1 MVDTSPN
8 PEQQLQNRQLA
19 QLVRISVTLNST
31 LDPAELLRYIIE
43 KAAELLGCDAAS
55 ILLYDE
61 RRAQLYFTTATGSDT
76 NKLAEIPVPLEGS
89 IAGSVFRENR
99 PMVINNVE
107 NDPRHYAGVG
117 QKVQFQSRSLLAVPM
132 RIRSQVTGVLEAV
145 NKRAGDFTD
154 NDVQLLSVIAS
165 QAAVAINN
173 AQLVQALQKANEEL
187 SRADKIKSDFMAIA
201 SHELRTPLGVIL
213 GYATFLKEDAKGELS
228 EHANMVLT
236 SALRLRALV
245 EDMTNMNLLQMG
257 DAKLAMYP
265 ISIQEPLLAACEE
278 IATTAEIK
286 NQKLEPELPR
296 EPLMVQGDLVKL
308 ELLFAN
314 LLNNAIRFT
323 PDGGQ
328 IRIRARLC
336 EKEVW
341 VEIQDSGIGIPP
353 EELENIFKEFYQVED
368 HLRRRHG
375 GMGLGLAIARGIVR
389 LHNGRIWAESQG
401 ENKGTTINVVLP
413 HLED

>member
-1 MVDTSPN
+1 MVDTTPN

-265 ISIQEPLLAACEE
+265 ISIQKPLLAACEE

-286 NQKLEPELPR
+286 NQKLEPELPL
-296 EPLMVQGDLVKL
+296 EPLTIQGDPSKL

>member
-43 KAAELLGCDAAS
+43 KAAELLGCEAAS

-265 ISIQEPLLAACEE
+265 ISIQKPLLAACEE

>member
-236 SALRLRALV
+236 SALRLRTLV

-257 DAKLAMYP
+257 DAKQAMYP
-265 ISIQEPLLAACEE
+265 ISIQKPLLAACEE

-286 NQKLEPELPR
+286 NQKLEPELPL
-296 EPLMVQGDLVKL
+296 EPLTIQGDPSKL

>member
-265 ISIQEPLLAACEE
+265 ISIQKPLLAACEE

-286 NQKLEPELPR
+286 NQKLEPELPH
-296 EPLMVQGDLVKL
+296 EPLMVQGDLSKL

>member
-1 MVDTSPN
+1 MVDTTPN

-43 KAAELLGCDAAS
+43 KAAELLGCEAAS

-99 PMVINNVE
+99 PMVINNVA
-107 NDPRHYAGVG
+107 NDPRHFTGVG

-132 RIRSQVTGVLEAV
+132 RIRSQVTGVLEAL
-145 NKRAGDFTD
+145 NKRAGDFND
-154 NDVQLLSVIAS
+154 NDMRLLSVIAS

-173 AQLVQALQKANEEL
+173 AHLVQALQQANEEL
-187 SRADKIKSDFMAIA
+187 SRADKLKSDFMAIA

-236 SALRLRALV
+236 SALRLRAWW
-245 EDMTNMNLLQMG
+245 
-257 DAKLAMYP
+257 
-265 ISIQEPLLAACEE
+265 
-278 IATTAEIK
+278 
-286 NQKLEPELPR
+286 
-296 EPLMVQGDLVKL
+296 
-308 ELLFAN
+308 
-314 LLNNAIRFT
+314 
-323 PDGGQ
+323 
-328 IRIRARLC
+328 RI
-336 EKEVW
+336 
-341 VEIQDSGIGIPP
+341 
-353 EELENIFKEFYQVED
+353 
-368 HLRRRHG
+368 
-375 GMGLGLAIARGIVR
+375 
-389 LHNGRIWAESQG
+389 
-401 ENKGTTINVVLP
+401 
-413 HLED
+413 